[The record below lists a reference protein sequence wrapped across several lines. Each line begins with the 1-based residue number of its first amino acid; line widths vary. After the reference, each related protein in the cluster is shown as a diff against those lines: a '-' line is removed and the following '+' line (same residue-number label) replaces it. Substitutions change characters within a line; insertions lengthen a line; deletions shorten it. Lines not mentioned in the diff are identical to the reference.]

1 MFSPLLIALRG
12 LARRPGATAAT
23 VLTLALGMAATITF
37 FGLMDWL
44 LFRPVP
50 GVRDAERVAQVRFT
64 TDGSSM
70 GFGALSISIAMST
83 PTFEELAS
91 SLTTVRD
98 VAAVTRSTVN
108 LGADDDLLAERAAG
122 AMVSGAY
129 FSALGVTPARGRLI
143 GPADAARGAPPA
155 AVISDHLWRERFG
168 AGDTVGRMLRVGGQP
183 FTIIGI
189 GAPGFRGEALNEPVD
204 VWLPLNEHGVV
215 AVGMT
220 LADLTERSAPAVQ
233 RVIARAPAGVPADE
247 LASALRTEVSQVM
260 ARLAA
265 TYPEAYRSRWDVTVD
280 IGLGIPEPLR
290 TDVRRN
296 GVIITAFVFL
306 VLLVACANAAYMLLA
321 RSVERRHE
329 IAVRRALGA
338 GTFRLFRQLLGESVL
353 IAALAGGLGALIAA
367 WSIDLLEGVRLM
379 PALPPVADLR
389 LDARVAA
396 FTAALIVFTAL
407 IFGAAPAWFTMAV
420 DPGESFRGG
429 AGMRHRRETRM
440 HRVLIGAQ
448 IAVAMSIAVS
458 ALLLSRS
465 LTNIRGSDLGFATH
479 DVLTV
484 AIDLDR
490 GGYSRAAATDFWRT
504 LIDRAAGLPGVQHA
518 AYAGTLPLGSTITG
532 SRVWIEGRPAPEG
545 GMPWVGGY
553 RVGPPYFAAMGVRM
567 IAGRTL
573 TATDTAGIVID
584 EILARM
590 FWPADEPASAVGR
603 DVIYDRTARR
613 TVVGVAARIA
623 TRDPTLPVHPHW
635 YQLSHGGDAG
645 FLVLRTASVRP
656 AHMGAAVRGLL
667 HAMDPDLPAYD
678 IMTMDQRVSQT
689 LADSH
694 TLSAL
699 LNAFGAFAV
708 VLACFGLY
716 GLTSY
721 SVSAR
726 VRELALRRALG
737 ARGES
742 LVRLVL
748 GNALAVA
755 AMAVVVGGML
765 ALWTSTLIRT
775 KLYGVTPADPAAYGV
790 IAVLLLTVTALAAAL
805 PAWRA
810 ARVAPN
816 VALRE
821 E

>member
-12 LARRPGATAAT
+12 LARRPGSTAAT

-50 GVRDAERVAQVRFT
+50 GVRDADRVAQVRFT
-64 TDGSSM
+64 ADGSSM
-70 GFGALSISIAMST
+70 GFGTLSVAMSV

-108 LGADDDLLAERAAG
+108 LGADDELLAERAAG
-122 AMVSGAY
+122 AVVSGAY
-129 FSALGVTPARGRLI
+129 FRALGVIPARGRLI
-143 GPADAARGAPPA
+143 GAADAARGAPPV
-155 AVISDHLWRERFG
+155 AVISDYLWRERFG
-168 AGDTVGRMLRVGGQP
+168 AGDAVGRTLRIGGQP

-189 GAPGFRGEALNEPVD
+189 CAPGFRGEALNEPVD
-204 VWLPLNEHGVV
+204 VWLPLNEHGMV
-215 AVGMT
+215 AAGGT
-220 LADLTERSAPAVQ
+220 LLDLTERSGSAVQ
-233 RVIARAPAGVPADE
+233 RVIARAPAGVPADA
-247 LASALRTEVSQVM
+247 LARALRTEVSQAM
-260 ARLAA
+260 PQLAA
-265 TYPEAYRSRWDVTVD
+265 AYPEANQPRWDVAVD
-280 IGLGIPEPLR
+280 IGLGIREPLR

-329 IAVRRALGA
+329 IAVRGALGA
-338 GTFRLFRQLLGESVL
+338 GRWRLLRQLLGESAL

-367 WSIDLLEGVRLM
+367 WAIDLLEGARLM
-379 PALPPVADLR
+379 SALPPVADLR

-396 FTAALIVFTAL
+396 FTAALIAVTAL
-407 IFGAAPAWFTMAV
+407 IFGAAPAWFTIAV

-465 LTNIRGSDLGFATH
+465 LANIRGSDLGFATR

-490 GGYSRAAATDFWRT
+490 GGYSPAAATDFWRT
-504 LIDRAAGLPGVQHA
+504 LVDRAAGLAGVQHA

-532 SRVWIEGRPAPEG
+532 SRVWVEGRPAPEG

-567 IAGRTL
+567 LAGRTL

-584 EILARM
+584 EILARIL
-590 FWPADEPASAVGR
+590 WPADEPASAVGR
-603 DVIYDRTARR
+603 DVIYNRTVRR
-613 TVVGVAARIA
+613 TVIGVAARMA
-623 TRDPTLPVHPHW
+623 TRDATLPVDPHW
-635 YQLSHGGDAG
+635 YQLSTGSDDG
-645 FLVLRTASVRP
+645 FLVLRTAGVQP
-656 AHMGAAVRGLL
+656 GHLAVAVRALL

-678 IMTMDQRVSQT
+678 IMTMDQRVSHT
-689 LADSH
+689 LADSY

-708 VLACFGLY
+708 ILACFGLY
-716 GLTSY
+716 GLMSY

-726 VRELALRRALG
+726 TRELALRRALG

-755 AMAVVVGGML
+755 AVAVMAGAVL
-765 ALWTSTLIRT
+765 ALWTSALIRN
-775 KLYGVTPADPAAYGV
+775 KLYGVAPADPAAYGA
-790 IAVLLLTVTALAAAL
+790 IAALLLIVTAFAAAL

-816 VALRE
+816 VALRDE
-821 E
+821 